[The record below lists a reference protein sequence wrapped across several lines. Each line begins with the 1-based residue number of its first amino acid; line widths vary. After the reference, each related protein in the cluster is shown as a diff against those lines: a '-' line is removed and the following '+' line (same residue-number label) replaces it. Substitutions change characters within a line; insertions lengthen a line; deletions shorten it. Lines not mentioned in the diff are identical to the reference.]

1 MKKRVIMGL
10 AILTLLAGC
19 ANSNSLEKQQID
31 KLSADI
37 STLKLRAERLRQ
49 DLRVLQPEVQKA
61 KADANRANYRLDVNE
76 YLDCWCSL

>member
-1 MKKRVIMGL
+1 MKKRLIMSL
-10 AILTLLAGC
+10 AMLTLLAGC
-19 ANSNSLEKQQID
+19 ANNNSLEKQQID

-37 STLKLRAERLRQ
+37 SALKIRAERLGQ
-49 DLRVLQPEVQKA
+49 DLRVLQPEVQKT

>member
-1 MKKRVIMGL
+1 MIKQGIMVL
-10 AILTLLAGC
+10 VMLLAGC
-19 ANSNSLEKQQID
+19 ANTSSPEKQQID

-37 STLKLRAERLRQ
+37 STLKLKAERLRQ
-49 DLRVLQPEVQKA
+49 DLRILQPEVQKA

>member
-10 AILTLLAGC
+10 AMLTLLAGC
-19 ANSNSLEKQQID
+19 ANTNSLEKQQID

-37 STLKLRAERLRQ
+37 STLKLKAERLQQ
-49 DLRVLQPEVQKA
+49 DLRILQPEVQKA

>member
-1 MKKRVIMGL
+1 MKKRLIMSL
-10 AILTLLAGC
+10 AMLTLLAGC
-19 ANSNSLEKQQID
+19 ANNNSLEKQQID

-37 STLKLRAERLRQ
+37 SALKFRAERLRQ